1 VSTSPRPPRTDLD
14 LESFRRLLLE
24 ERERLRAEV
33 EELHHRDQLG
43 TDTSELADYDQHQA
57 DVATD
62 LILREQDQGIEES
75 LEQASEQVERA
86 LQRLAAGQY
95 GYCERCGVPIPA
107 ERLEVLPAAAYCVA
121 CAAEIG

>member
-1 VSTSPRPPRTDLD
+1 MSTSPRPPRTDLD